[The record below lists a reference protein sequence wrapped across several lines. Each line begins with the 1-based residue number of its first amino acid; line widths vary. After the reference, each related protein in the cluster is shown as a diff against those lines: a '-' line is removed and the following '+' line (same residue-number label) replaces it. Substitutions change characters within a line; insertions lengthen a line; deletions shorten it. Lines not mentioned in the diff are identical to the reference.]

1 MKGIVIFIG
10 PPGAGKGSLAH
21 MCVKQL
27 GWVQLST
34 GNLCRKHII
43 EQTKIGKEIDFAIKS
58 GNLVSDVLITSMV
71 EEWLTQECDKQP
83 VVILDGFPRTAEQ
96 AKLLNNLV
104 ENRFKDLTIQVVT
117 LNIPDSVLVDRLS
130 SRIICQNKDC
140 QAVYSLAEGSLLKP
154 TRDMICDFCATA
166 LGRRKDDEYEAVR
179 ERLAVYRRHEHELL
193 GFYSAIQ
200 QPITQLDVAQ
210 SLADVFKE
218 FQSMIGLE
226 GI

>member
-27 GWVQLST
+27 GWIQLST

-58 GNLVSDVLITSMV
+58 GNLVSDALITSMV

-104 ENRFKDLTIQVVT
+104 EDRFKSLAIQIVT

-140 QAVYSLAEGSLLKP
+140 QAVYSLAEGSLLRP
-154 TRDMICDFCATA
+154 AQDMICDFCASA
-166 LGRRKDDEYEAVR
+166 LGRRKDDEYEAVK

-193 GFYSAIQ
+193 AFYTDNEQPVIQ
-200 QPITQLDVAQ
+200 LNVAQ
-210 SLADVFKE
+210 PLTDVFKE
-218 FQSMIGLE
+218 FQCMIGLE
-226 GI
+226 SI

>member
-1 MKGIVIFIG
+1 MIFIG

-43 EQTKIGKEIDFAIKS
+43 EQTNIGKEIDFAIKS

-96 AKLLNNLV
+96 AQLLNNLV
-104 ENRFKDLTIQVVT
+104 ESRFKDLAIQIVT
-117 LNIPDSVLVDRLS
+117 LHIPDSILVDRLS

-140 QAVYSLAEGSLLKP
+140 QAVYSLAEGSLLRP
-154 TRDMICDFCATA
+154 TRDMVCDFCSSA
-166 LGRRKDDEYEAVR
+166 LGRRKDDEYEAIK

-193 GFYSAIQ
+193 EFYTTRK
-200 QPITQLDVAQ
+200 QPMIQLDVANP
-210 SLADVFKE
+210 LADVFKE
-218 FQSMIGLE
+218 FQHMIGLKT
-226 GI
+226 I

>member
-1 MKGIVIFIG
+1 MKGIVLFIG

-71 EEWLTQECDKQP
+71 EEWLLQEYGKQP

-104 ENRFKDLTIQVVT
+104 ETKFKDLSVQVVT
-117 LNIPDSVLVDRLS
+117 LDIPDTILVDRLS

-140 QAVYSLAEGSLLKP
+140 QAVYSLSEGSLLRP
-154 TRDMICDFCATA
+154 AQDMVCDFCGSA
-166 LGRRKDDEYEAVR
+166 LGRRKDDEYEAVK
-179 ERLAVYRRHEHELL
+179 ERLTVYRRHEHGLL
-193 GFYSAIQ
+193 AFYKASNKSCIQ
-200 QPITQLDVAQ
+200 LNVAQPITE
-210 SLADVFKE
+210 VFKE
-218 FQSMIGLE
+218 FQEMIGLNT
-226 GI
+226 I